1 MATGCDVTVTH
12 CGRESHSW
20 SGEAGHLAFP
30 KFPSIYNLPAGGR
43 GQQQVSELKDQTCSE
58 EQSREEQVLEGPQ
71 TSALPTCLPRFNTAE
86 SPDIIKKH
94 PGEDGY
100 MVTISVIS

>member
-1 MATGCDVTVTH
+1 MTVTH

-30 KFPSIYNLPAGGR
+30 KSPIFVEKCIYNLPAGGT
-43 GQQQVSELKDQTCSE
+43 GQQQVSELKDQKCTE
-58 EQSREEQVLEGPQ
+58 EQGREEQVLEGPQ

-86 SPDIIKKH
+86 SPDIIKKDL
-94 PGEDGY
+94 GEDGY
-100 MVTISVIS
+100 MVNINIIS